1 MFSLKTSTA
10 KSLLL
15 GTVLASALI
24 APLPAT
30 AQNTYVMVVNMR
42 STDGVYRPAI
52 RVVRNGQVFF
62 YRTDD
67 VEAENPLTV
76 AILRNKAQLMTWLME
91 NAGLTSA
98 EADSIVIEEPYSRP
112 KTKGDVDETG
122 GEEEPSGGEDPDDEC
137 SCGYQCGEDFF
148 CWDKDIGMND
158 ALLESLQFANLT
170 VADLDEAQR
179 MSAYATL

>member
-42 STDGVYRPAI
+42 STDGVYRPAM

-122 GEEEPSGGEDPDDEC
+122 GEDPDDEC
-137 SCGYQCGEDFF
+137 LCGYRCGEDFF
-148 CWDKDIGMND
+148 CWDKYIGMND